1 MTLAGLNTVNL
12 SQMNTFQQFIL
23 FALIMLGS
31 AIFVSSAVVYVRR
44 KAFERRFQSVV
55 EEEQRRRKER
65 RGSGNLLRRMTFS
78 KSKSRPNLE
87 VDGVV
92 VRGSVIKEKDS
103 SIDSA
108 ENGSAENPGSQPPL
122 ERAKRPMI
130 DTAVEPEH
138 EGEPSKHE
146 TTAEPG
152 TADHVGFT
160 SNETDGLGRIRFE
173 TPISPLRA
181 RSHTR
186 LFSMEG
192 VGARPD
198 IINHPRGSA
207 RPAYPT
213 PVAAITEGFPDESRG
228 THKYFTSAGLIGR
241 NSQFHNLT
249 LAERERL
256 GGVEYRATILLTFI
270 VPAYFILWQ
279 LLGCLGLGAYIAN
292 NRASTAY
299 ENGLN
304 PWYIWSYTYRHS
316 ESLTC
321 PEGGLELSTLSLLS
335 TIQE

>member
-1 MTLAGLNTVNL
+1 
-12 SQMNTFQQFIL
+12 
-23 FALIMLGS
+23 MLGS

-65 RGSGNLLRRMTFS
+65 RGSGGLLRRMTFS
-78 KSKSRPNLE
+78 QSKSRPNPE

-92 VRGSVIKEKDS
+92 VRGSAIKEKDS

-108 ENGSAENPGSQPPL
+108 ENGSADNPGSKPPL
-122 ERAKRPMI
+122 ERAKRPI
-130 DTAVEPEH
+130 INTAVGPEQ
-138 EGEPSKHE
+138 EE
-146 TTAEPG
+146 EPG
-152 TADHVGFT
+152 TNVETAMESDKDHHLGAT
-160 SNETDGLGRIRFE
+160 LDGTDGPGRVRFD

-181 RSHTR
+181 RAHTR

-198 IINHPRGSA
+198 IVNHPRGAA
-207 RPAYPT
+207 RPAYST
-213 PVAAITEGFPDESRG
+213 PMSAIIEGSPNELRG
-228 THKYFTSAGLIGR
+228 THKYFASAGLIGR

-256 GGVEYRATILLTFI
+256 GGVEYRATILLMFI
-270 VPAYFILWQ
+270 VPAYFVLWQ

-304 PWYIWSYTYRHS
+304 PWYAPPWI
-316 ESLTC
+316 
-321 PEGGLELSTLSLLS
+321 
-335 TIQE
+335 